1 MESSADVVGVDILLF
16 PVEEEEKAPSPS
28 ELPMP
33 NFGFQGLEIAGDFQ
47 PPSGRD
53 IPSVTDDEQQAEPME
68 DIQDRRTRAYEE
80 SSSSSHTKT
89 SEIHSDEDSDRSIK
103 LQAKPKASGR
113 TPKGSVGVALQ
124 DKRRRQ
130 NMLGAVELAGAMQVE
145 PSSDTS
151 DASILYDMAD
161 QAVNLAASRAGLQ
174 TRTEPPTPRTAFP
187 APRTSFAPASSCCTF
202 ATTPSTSTSTPTGFG
217 RY

>member
-1 MESSADVVGVDILLF
+1 MESSADVLGADILLF

-80 SSSSSHTKT
+80 SSSSHTKT

-113 TPKGSVGVALQ
+113 TPKGSVGIALQ

-130 NMLGAVELAGAMQVE
+130 NMLGAVELAGAMQVG
-145 PSSDTS
+145 PSFQ
-151 DASILYDMAD
+151 ILLMLPFYMTW
-161 QAVNLAASRAGLQ
+161 QIKQ
-174 TRTEPPTPRTAFP
+174 
-187 APRTSFAPASSCCTF
+187 
-202 ATTPSTSTSTPTGFG
+202 
-217 RY
+217 